1 MKISVAMAYYNGGTY
16 IEEQME
22 SILMQLG
29 EKDEL
34 IVSVDGATDGSEPL
48 LLKMA
53 DMDRRIH
60 IIKGPGKGVVKN
72 FENAIRHCVGDII
85 YLSDQ
90 DDIWKPDKVE
100 KTNAAFLDSEV
111 KAVLHDA
118 EIVDENGVPTGGESL
133 FSLRDSKAGILKNIL
148 KNSYVGCCMAF
159 RRELVPVICPIPK
172 EMYMHDYWIG
182 TAAEYMGRVCFL
194 KEPLI
199 GYRRHSSN
207 VTQMTHGS
215 VRFMIKKRVDIIRCL
230 RLLKKRVRLLHKSEE

>member
-1 MKISVAMAYYNGGTY
+1 MKISVAMAYYNGGAY

-22 SILMQLG
+22 SILSQLG
-29 EKDEL
+29 AKDEV
-34 IVSVDGATDGSEPL
+34 IVSVDGASDGSEPL

-53 DMDRRIH
+53 GIDKRIH
-60 IIKGPGKGVVKN
+60 VIKGPGKGVVKN
-72 FENAIRHCVGDII
+72 FENAIRHCAGEII

-100 KTNAAFLDSEV
+100 KVNAAFLNPEV
-111 KAVLHDA
+111 KAVLHNA
-118 EIVDENGVPTGGESL
+118 EIVNENGVPTGEESL
-133 FSLRDSKAGILKNIL
+133 FAIRGSRPGILKNIL

-159 RRELVPVICPIPK
+159 RKELVPVICPIPK

-182 TAAEYMGRVCFL
+182 TAAEYMGKVCCL
-194 KEPLI
+194 EEPLI

-215 VRFMIKKRVDIIRCL
+215 LRFMIKKRVDIIRCL
-230 RLLKKRVRLLHKSEE
+230 GLLKRRVKAVKKQ